1 MNDDWVTIYV
11 IVVLSIAAV
20 PIMALMFWSFFLCLE
35 EIKDIRI
42 QRRNTFHDNLRSIIG
57 GTAKLASLTSKNPDE
72 KTKSCDIELIKK
84 NSSRDFMQEILQEN
98 FPKDS
103 QESKETKGDVILN
116 TKPSYYDIELY
127 PQN

>member
-57 GTAKLASLTSKNPDE
+57 GTAKLASLTSKNPEE
-72 KTKSCDIELIKK
+72 KKKSCDIENIPIEMMKK
-84 NSSRDFMQEILQEN
+84 SSSRDFMQEILQEN

-103 QESKETKGDVILN
+103 QVSKESKDDVIFN
-116 TKPSYYDIELY
+116 TKPSYHEI
-127 PQN
+127 